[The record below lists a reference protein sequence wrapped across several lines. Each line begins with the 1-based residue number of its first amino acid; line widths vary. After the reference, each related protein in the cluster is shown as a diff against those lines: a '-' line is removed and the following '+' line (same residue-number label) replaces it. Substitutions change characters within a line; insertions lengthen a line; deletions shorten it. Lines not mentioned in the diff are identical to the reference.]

1 MKKLLSILTITT
13 LTASVP
19 APLLANTPLTRNKR
33 DVGTTAKDVT
43 NNYWTF
49 IASISKE
56 DATKNKDKYYFVI
69 YKNKG
74 ESNWQIYKMQMGK
87 PNDRPIFGETVESHK
102 AFYRWD
108 GVGEPNLPEINSLTG
123 EIINWKGFDIKIKE
137 KYGKENIVV
146 WNGINARGDNN
157 FYFII
162 WRGRKSDKWEIV
174 KYKNIG
180 LNTSNTIIA
189 TSKTGAELDRV
200 SHNFSFSNGSEW
212 ADAKNDDGTYFKS
225 VYRWDGVG
233 EPNLPEINPNTG
245 NITNWKQPTKN
256 DFQQGILFSLV
267 DGSKTA
273 TWSNNGMRLTVDGET
288 NININNP
295 NVTEV
300 YWDGSLQ
307 PQLSKQWKINVK
319 PETAPRDH
327 KLVIKYNINGTK
339 YTSEDIMVSML
350 AKIDSTPTP
359 VQQNLSDL
367 IKNTD
372 LGNIIDNNDDTI
384 FLAVNKANSE
394 IIDDFSQIEITKKV
408 NHSATLSAKPDSK
421 SYKGS
426 VDIKYNVVPAT
437 VVDLKI
443 ELKPTVS
450 SAIVNK
456 DYLAQL
462 DSSKMTNKVDTF
474 YYANSESVITMVKPT
489 DSSVITGVVY
499 GCDDKWNKTS
509 QSSNIDPAKGIKLD
523 GSQLGAVQGRYL
535 IDLKN
540 ELGQTNTIY
549 LQIHSEKDEKAKAY
563 WNTDNGK
570 QFEQWAQDQEQGYEN
585 IRGSS
590 ASQLNNL
597 FELSKTWKQSL
608 KHLDLKLDN
617 FVVDNIKNVSQD
629 EIDNYKTKLL
639 ASVKAQVEKYVPG
652 VVEKTDYVIS
662 VDNLVA
668 GDWTTS
674 KDVKVQAVDGSTK
687 LLSFT
692 VKTIPV
698 QQKEEVTALASTPVS
713 SDKGGKSIWKILGI
727 VAGSLA
733 GLGLAYWLFKRFVFN
748 KYFLPKIKRRRHLK
762 LVEQVRKEE
771 AEKDAQNNKGGE
783 E

>member
-1 MKKLLSILTITT
+1 MKKLLSILTIST

-19 APLLANTPLTRNKR
+19 APLLANTIQNRVKR
-33 DVGTTAKDVT
+33 DIGGNTKDVT
-43 NNYWTF
+43 T
-49 IASISKE
+49 
-56 DATKNKDKYYFVI
+56 
-69 YKNKG
+69 
-74 ESNWQIYKMQMGK
+74 
-87 PNDRPIFGETVESHK
+87 
-102 AFYRWD
+102 
-108 GVGEPNLPEINSLTG
+108 
-123 EIINWKGFDIKIKE
+123 GFDIKIKNDWNKIYVNDKPFNTVDNKYYVAIWGRNKWNINKFKYNDWLVNISENLKVQFKTLRYFESDEWSTTEYEWE
-137 KYGKENIVV
+137 K
-146 WNGINARGDNN
+146 
-157 FYFII
+157 FPQ
-162 WRGRKSDKWEIV
+162 
-174 KYKNIG
+174 
-180 LNTSNTIIA
+180 
-189 TSKTGAELDRV
+189 
-200 SHNFSFSNGSEW
+200 
-212 ADAKNDDGTYFKS
+212 YFKG

-233 EPNLPEINPNTG
+233 EPQTPKIDNNG
-245 NITNWKQPTKN
+245 NITNWIVDKTP
-256 DFQQGILFSLV
+256 FQQGILFSLV

-307 PQLSKQWKINVK
+307 PQSSKQWKINVK
-319 PETAPRDH
+319 PETTAKDH
-327 KLVIKYNINGTK
+327 KLVIKYDINGTK

-639 ASVKAQVEKYVPG
+639 ASVKAQVEKYAPN

>member
-1 MKKLLSILTITT
+1 MKKLLSLLTIST
-13 LTASVP
+13 LAASVP
-19 APLLANTPLTRNKR
+19 APLLANTVQTRTKR

-137 KYGKENIVV
+137 KYGKEKYVSIDPSTQPFKNITDNKWYIVILSSR
-146 WNGINARGDNN
+146 GKINKLLNDNN
-157 FYFII
+157 EKTKKTILEP
-162 WRGRKSDKWEIV
+162 D
-174 KYKNIG
+174 YK
-180 LNTSNTIIA
+180 
-189 TSKTGAELDRV
+189 
-200 SHNFSFSNGSEW
+200 
-212 ADAKNDDGTYFKS
+212 

-233 EPNLPEINPNTG
+233 EPQTPTIDSSG
-245 NITNWKQPTKN
+245 NITDWKQPTKN
-256 DFQQGILFSLV
+256 DLQQGISFLLV

-273 TWSNNGMRLTVDGET
+273 KWSDDGMRLTVDGET
-288 NININNP
+288 NINIDNK
-295 NVTEV
+295 NVEEV

-570 QFEQWAQDQEQGYEN
+570 QFEQWAEDNGYKN
-585 IRGSS
+585 IRGYG

-617 FVVDNIKNVSQD
+617 FVVDNIKNVTQD
-629 EIDNYKTKLL
+629 EIDKYKTKLL
-639 ASVKAQVEKYVPG
+639 TSVKEQVEKYVPG